1 MIGKIFDL
9 IVALGTLVI
18 IGLLAIIVFAIFGVL
33 ASVGMALGMAIALGI
48 MLGPLWLC
56 GVTGCL
62 WWLLL
67 YFPLIGYALILDEL
81 WRNM

>member
-1 MIGKIFDL
+1 MIGKICDL
-9 IVALGTLVI
+9 MVALGTLVI
-18 IGLLAIIVFAIFGVL
+18 IGFLAIIVLAIFGVW
-33 ASVGMALGMAIALGI
+33 ASVVMALAMAIALGL

-67 YFPLIGYALILDEL
+67 YFPLIGCAVILDDL
-81 WRNM
+81 RR